1 MQNLKNVL
9 YLLTA
14 QERSKASLLLAMMT
28 IMALIDMI
36 GVASILPFTAVL
48 VNPSLIE
55 TNSILNFMFQ
65 TSLTFGIENYH
76 QFLFLLG
83 VLVFVLLV
91 ISLTFKALTTYAQVR
106 FVEMREF
113 TISKRL
119 IESYLHQPYEWFL
132 NNHSAD
138 LGKNIL
144 SEVQQLIN
152 YALRPL
158 TELLSK
164 GIVAIALMLLLIIV
178 NPILALI
185 IGLSLGG
192 VYIIIFY
199 LLRGYLDKI
208 GKKRLENN
216 KLRFTAVTEAFG
228 AIKEVKFRG
237 LENLYIENFSKVSQI
252 FAKTQASSQTIGQ
265 LPRFILEAIAFG
277 GILIII
283 LYLMMSEG
291 SFNNALPFLTLYI
304 FAGYRLMPAFQQI
317 YGSFTQL
324 TFISPSLEKLKN
336 DLKVLN
342 RHNHS
347 IDQSNLSFN
356 QSLILKD
363 IDYNYPNS
371 SRKVLKNINL
381 TIPVR
386 SSVGFVGTT
395 GSGKTTLVDIIL
407 GLLEAQNGILEVD
420 GQIITK
426 KNLSAWQ
433 SIIGYVPQNIY
444 LSDDSISSNIAF
456 GIQKQDI
463 DFLAVKKA
471 AKIAS
476 IHKFIENELNEKYNT
491 NIGERGVRLSGGQR
505 QRIGIAR
512 ALYHNPKVLVL
523 DEATS
528 ALDGNTEKIVIEA
541 VNKLRSDM
549 TIIMIA
555 HRLSTIEKCD
565 LVYLLERGQLK
576 AQGSYKDL
584 KNNYKFFNNE

>member
-28 IMALIDMI
+28 IMALLDMI

-65 TSLTFGIENYH
+65 TSLIFGIENYH

-512 ALYHNPKVLVL
+512 ALYHNPKILIL

-528 ALDGNTEKIVIEA
+528 ALDIQTEKDIMDSI
-541 VNKLRSDM
+541 NTLGQNIT
-549 TIIMIA
+549 TILIA
-555 HRLSTIEKCD
+555 HRLNTVKNCDFIFKFEKG
-565 LVYLLERGQLK
+565 EIIKKG
-576 AQGSYKDL
+576 
-584 KNNYKFFNNE
+584 NYSDILNDN

>member
-65 TSLTFGIENYH
+65 TSLIFGIENYH

-512 ALYHNPKVLVL
+512 ALYHNPKILIL

-528 ALDGNTEKIVIEA
+528 ALDIQTEKDIMDSI
-541 VNKLRSDM
+541 NTLGQNIT
-549 TIIMIA
+549 TILIA
-555 HRLSTIEKCD
+555 HRLNTVKNCDFIFKFEKG
-565 LVYLLERGQLK
+565 EIIKKG
-576 AQGSYKDL
+576 
-584 KNNYKFFNNE
+584 NYSDILNDN

>member
-512 ALYHNPKVLVL
+512 ALYHNPKILIL

-528 ALDGNTEKIVIEA
+528 ALDIQTEKDIMDSI
-541 VNKLRSDM
+541 NTLGQNIT
-549 TIIMIA
+549 TILIA
-555 HRLSTIEKCD
+555 HRLNTVKNCDFIFKFEKG
-565 LVYLLERGQLK
+565 EIIKKG
-576 AQGSYKDL
+576 
-584 KNNYKFFNNE
+584 NYSDILNDN